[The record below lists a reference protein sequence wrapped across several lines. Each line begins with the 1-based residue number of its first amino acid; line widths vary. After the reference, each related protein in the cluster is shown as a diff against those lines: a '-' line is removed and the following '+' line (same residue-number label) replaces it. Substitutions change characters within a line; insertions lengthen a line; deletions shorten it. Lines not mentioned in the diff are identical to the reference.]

1 MANGKRNG
9 CINGAK
15 FCKHSTITESARKV
29 AEILNKFPE
38 VTKIANGTICG
49 KDPSQFGI
57 RFLLIHGG
65 WTIKVYGCS
74 AVQSL
79 HIYTNDPAC
88 TKEKLELKFP
98 NNIR

>member
-1 MANGKRNG
+1 MSKGKRNG

-15 FCKHSTITESARKV
+15 FCKHSTVTGSARKV

-38 VTKIANGTICG
+38 VTKISNGFISG
-49 KDPSQFGI
+49 RGSSQFSI
-57 RFLLIHGG
+57 EFLPIHGG

-74 AVQSL
+74 AVQKL
-79 HIYTNDPAC
+79 HIYTEDPAY
-88 TKEKLELKFP
+88 TREKLIEAFP